1 MKKYL
6 LVLICFLA
14 TFSVKAQTYT
24 GTHGH
29 LSVTLADTMTHDSIT
44 CSGWY
49 YVNYNI
55 AIDSSFIG
63 DSVNIVDTSFGILMR
78 TYYNATGA
86 SPWIFTATVWNEGFS
101 DIITPIGGG
110 YAHFTGIPTKVTC
123 LIDTLWDITP
133 MDSFLISNPCLWSI
147 VHGRAY
153 IDNDSNCIFSTG
165 DYGLE
170 GLDIKF
176 VEYVTSSVDS
186 LSGAGYGTY
195 TGGYYDYNV
204 QVSWMWNYVV
214 SLPSYY
220 SFIFH
225 TSPCFTSMTYNFTT
239 APIDTAD
246 FPVRCTHM
254 IDVECG
260 IMPPGR
266 IRLHRD
272 FYLDPFVNNT
282 GCDAASGTM
291 TLVLD
296 SRVNYNSTLS
306 VHPADTVRGDT
317 LIWNYSGLSNLSS
330 GSYWNSFISN
340 VYLSLDSTVVV
351 GDTLC
356 FRVYTNVPAADINAT
371 NNDYSIC
378 VPVVYSY
385 DPNSKEVSPA
395 GNISSHGDTL
405 TYTINFQNTGSA
417 EAQNIRIVDTLDSRF
432 NMSSLKVLS
441 ASHAMMPKWL
451 ASNVVEFDFDNINL
465 PDSTSNEPGSH
476 GVVQFSIALN
486 PGTTIGTQIKN
497 KGYIYFDLN
506 PPVLTN
512 TTVNTVTMLTLATK
526 PPVIIPVK
534 IYPNPATDKITVENL
549 NGGQISIL
557 NMNGSIVYS
566 QEVSNQKTEINVSN
580 LPDGIYI
587 IKTVSKDA
595 TSTIKFTKQ

>member
-14 TFSVKAQTYT
+14 AFGVKAQTYS
-24 GTHGH
+24 HGH
-29 LSVTLADTMTHDSIT
+29 LTVTVSDSMVHDSVLCRIYRNETLRIIVDSSWRMDTLYIVDSAAGYLLSYFVNYSGTSPWLCTYNYNCLGFDNIYTVGSICRWTFPVIKVASSTDTIYKPSTIDSIT
-44 CSGWY
+44 ITDPCSWG
-49 YVNYNI
+49 YVGGRIY
-55 AIDSSFIG
+55 
-63 DSVNIVDTSFGILMR
+63 VD
-78 TYYNATGA
+78 Y
-86 SPWIFTATVWNEGFS
+86 
-101 DIITPIGGG
+101 
-110 YAHFTGIPTKVTC
+110 
-123 LIDTLWDITP
+123 
-133 MDSFLISNPCLWSI
+133 
-147 VHGRAY
+147 
-153 IDNDSNCIFSTG
+153 DSNCVFSSG
-165 DYGLE
+165 DVGLSGIVYNCRE
-170 GLDIKF
+170 NLSSIVDSIYDDGL
-176 VEYVTSSVDS
+176 VTS
-186 LSGAGYGTY
+186 
-195 TGGYYDYNV
+195 GGGWFRWLV
-204 QVSWMWNYVV
+204 QESWMINYTV
-214 SLPSYY
+214 SIPPYFA
-220 SFIFH
+220 FIFPASACFSG
-225 TSPCFTSMTYNFTT
+225 TSRTFTVV
-239 APIDTAD
+239 PVDTAD
-246 FPVRCTHM
+246 FPLKCTSM

-272 FYLDPFVNNT
+272 FYLDPYVNNT
-282 GCDAASGTM
+282 GCDTASGTM

-296 SRVNYNSTLS
+296 SRVNYDSALS

-317 LIWNYSGLSNLSS
+317 LIWNYSGLTNLSS

-356 FRVYTNVPAADINAT
+356 FRVYTNVPSADINAS
-371 NNDYSIC
+371 NNDYFIC

-405 TYTINFQNTGSA
+405 TYTIHFQNTGSDIA
-417 EAQNIRIVDTLDSRF
+417 ENIRVVDTLDSRF
-432 NMSSLKVLS
+432 NMSSLKILS
-441 ASHAMMPKWL
+441 ASHAMTPKWL

-486 PGTTIGTQIKN
+486 PGTAIGTQIKN